1 MATRLPYRFRSR
13 RSSLPRDP
21 RRTHRRVE
29 AAVASA
35 APLLRRAVA
44 LEHRLALPS
53 ERVGGRSLVGRLARE
68 HALDLELGRRGVGL
82 AEAREPRRDL
92 RLRLPRLD
100 GRVRL
105 LRRPS
110 LVRRLAAAL
119 LLAPPLLLGGRLR
132 RGAVLRAA
140 SLTAAR
146 RSRLRLLRLRLLLRL
161 LPLLLGR
168 PPLAR
173 VLDVARPPLGRRAL
187 LHELH
192 RVHHLPHL
200 ARHLRVPRRL
210 EGNDVLGINTVR
222 ILEQRAAH
230 VLLALA
236 ARERAGLGVTAH
248 GCEGM
253 GAGTDS
259 ERRRD
264 REVAT
269 R

>member
-1 MATRLPYRFRSR
+1 MCMCMCMCPKTTMSTRLPYRFRSQ

-21 RRTHRRVE
+21 RRTRRRVE
-29 AAVASA
+29 AAA
-35 APLLRRAVA
+35 AAATPLFRRAVA

-119 LLAPPLLLGGRLR
+119 LAPPLLLDERLR
-132 RGAVLRAA
+132 CGAVLCAA

-146 RSRLRLLRLRLLLRL
+146 RPRLRLLRLRLLLRL
-161 LPLLLGR
+161 LPLLFGR

-173 VLDVARPPLGRRAL
+173 VLDVARPPLGRRSL

-210 EGNDVLGINTVR
+210 EGNDVLGVDVVR

-236 ARERAGLGVTAH
+236 ARERAGLGVAAH
-248 GCEGM
+248 GD
-253 GAGTDS
+253 A
-259 ERRRD
+259 
-264 REVAT
+264 AK
-269 R
+269 